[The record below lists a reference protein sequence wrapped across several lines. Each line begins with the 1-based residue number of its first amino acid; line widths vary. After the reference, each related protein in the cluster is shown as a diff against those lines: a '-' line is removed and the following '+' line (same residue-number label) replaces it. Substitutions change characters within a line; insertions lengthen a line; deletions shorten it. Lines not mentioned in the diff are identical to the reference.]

1 MKILVVDTSGEYG
14 GAALLEEEALRAQCR
29 IRVSGTHSAGLWRVL
44 HFLLS
49 EAGWALEDVEAWGVC
64 RGPGSFTGVRI
75 GLATVKALALV
86 TGKPLAA
93 VSGLEALARAWSYAP
108 YLVCPMIDARR
119 QEVYAAGYRSDPQG
133 RLSRVL
139 EETHDRPL
147 SLADRLQ
154 EPAILVGSGAWLY
167 RASLQERLGPR
178 ALIPPQPHHA
188 LSLHHL
194 GAIAWDRLRRGL
206 TAAPRDLEP
215 LYLRPPDAVLP
226 PAPLESGE
234 RSS

>member
-1 MKILVVDTSGEYG
+1 VKILVLDTSGEYG
-14 GAALLEEEALRAQCR
+14 GAALLEKETLRAQCR
-29 IRVSGTHSAGLWRVL
+29 IRVSGTHSAGLWRVVQ
-44 HFLLS
+44 FLLS
-49 EAGWALEDVEAWGVC
+49 EAGWAWEDVEAWGVC

-93 VSGLEALARAWSYAP
+93 VSGLEVLARPWSYAP

-139 EETHDRPL
+139 EETHDGPL
-147 SLADRLQ
+147 RLADRLR

-167 RASLQERLGPR
+167 RASLRERMGSR
-178 ALIPPQPHHA
+178 ALIPPPPHHA
-188 LSLHHL
+188 LSLHQLGVLVWDHL
-194 GAIAWDRLRRGL
+194 GRGL
-206 TAAPRDLEP
+206 TTAPRDLEP

-226 PAPLESGE
+226 PAPVESGK